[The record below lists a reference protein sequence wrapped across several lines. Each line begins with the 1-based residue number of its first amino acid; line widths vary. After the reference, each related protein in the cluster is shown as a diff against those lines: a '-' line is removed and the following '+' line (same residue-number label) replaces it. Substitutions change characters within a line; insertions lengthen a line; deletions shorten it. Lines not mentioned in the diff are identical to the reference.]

1 MTELNKSEIVKVSGG
16 FAPVV
21 VAAMWLGRAG
31 AVAGLAAFGY
41 YFYNREN

>member
-1 MTELNKSEIVKVSGG
+1 MTELHRSEMLKVSGG
-16 FAPVV
+16 VAPVV
-21 VAAMWLGRAG
+21 IAAMWLGRAG